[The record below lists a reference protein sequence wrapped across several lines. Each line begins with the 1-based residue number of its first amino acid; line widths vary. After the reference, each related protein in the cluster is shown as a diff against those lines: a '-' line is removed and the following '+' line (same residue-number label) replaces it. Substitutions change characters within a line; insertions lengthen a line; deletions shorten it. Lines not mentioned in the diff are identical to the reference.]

1 MVLIQHLFIIS
12 PWRGDFHFYV
22 VIGQNIYLLK
32 YILDNYFISNVFLRI
47 SGSRVGSEEAFFLY
61 TSGPD
66 LTSIMPC
73 KYGNP
78 SGTFS
83 KFVTQ
88 EGLKCEHVRELLM
101 KSKDVDTTALV
112 VSLCFRVAL

>member
-1 MVLIQHLFIIS
+1 MNCYKTYRLS
-12 PWRGDFHFYV
+12 
-22 VIGQNIYLLK
+22 
-32 YILDNYFISNVFLRI
+32 I
-47 SGSRVGSEEAFFLY
+47 SGSRIGSEEALYLY

-73 KYGNP
+73 KYGEP

-83 KFVTQ
+83 KFVT
-88 EGLKCEHVRELLM
+88 EEALKCELVRELLM

-112 VSLCFRVAL
+112 VSLCQHKALIAQKSTYKK